1 MSKQRVLR
9 AQRRNLDAVLEGT
22 QGSRLPRELNIQAE
36 SQVGKLQGGGQGR
49 VLQAEFLQKL

>member
-1 MSKQRVLR
+1 MGSM
-9 AQRRNLDAVLEGT
+9 RNLDAVLEGT
-22 QGSRLPRELNIQAE
+22 QGSRLPREVNIQAQ